1 MAVTVRYPD
10 GRTDAARQD
19 VELLTAIELDPALGL
34 SFLTEAPARIVVEL
48 DEVDERAGDDSV
60 PARTGRRSPT
70 LAVGSVVPF
79 EPADCSEREAETR
92 LEGVTGASD
101 LRGLVVAERRGND
114 RDAVTTGEPL
124 MPTAAVLTRMD
135 CRVVVEAAIPVYD
148 VTSPEE
154 AIRIAISKTGGMLN
168 PDLSYVEI
176 SMGSRTS
183 PDGEELP
190 PAFVA
195 ADEALVA
202 LELEMTVFNVEREE
216 HASRI
221 ARKEIGQ
228 RLENVP
234 LKVLSVERIAD
245 DAVESE
251 SEPESKS
258 ESESDADAPAEG
270 SDGGDEDLIPEF
282 DDLVEDG

>member
-1 MAVTVRYPD
+1 
-10 GRTDAARQD
+10 
-19 VELLTAIELDPALGL
+19 
-34 SFLTEAPARIVVEL
+34 
-48 DEVDERAGDDSV
+48 
-60 PARTGRRSPT
+60 
-70 LAVGSVVPF
+70 
-79 EPADCSEREAETR
+79 
-92 LEGVTGASD
+92 
-101 LRGLVVAERRGND
+101 
-114 RDAVTTGEPL
+114 
-124 MPTAAVLTRMD
+124 MD

-148 VTSPEE
+148 VTTPDE
-154 AIRIAISKTGGMLN
+154 AIRIAISKTGEMLN

-190 PAFVA
+190 PAFIA

-202 LELEMTVFNVEREE
+202 LELEMTVFNVEQEE

-234 LKVLSVERIAD
+234 LKVLSVEPVEEGDETDEDATGEDESNEHGRNGADSETEDRSTDDSAD
-245 DAVESE
+245 D
-251 SEPESKS
+251 
-258 ESESDADAPAEG
+258 
-270 SDGGDEDLIPEF
+270 DLIPEF

>member
-1 MAVTVRYPD
+1 
-10 GRTDAARQD
+10 
-19 VELLTAIELDPALGL
+19 
-34 SFLTEAPARIVVEL
+34 
-48 DEVDERAGDDSV
+48 
-60 PARTGRRSPT
+60 
-70 LAVGSVVPF
+70 
-79 EPADCSEREAETR
+79 
-92 LEGVTGASD
+92 
-101 LRGLVVAERRGND
+101 
-114 RDAVTTGEPL
+114 
-124 MPTAAVLTRMD
+124 MD

-148 VTSPEE
+148 VTTPEE

-190 PAFVA
+190 PAFIA

-202 LELEMTVFNVEREE
+202 LELEMTVFNVEQEE

-234 LKVLSVERIAD
+234 LKVLSVEEIEGSD
-245 DAVESE
+245 DSD
-251 SEPESKS
+251 
-258 ESESDADAPAEG
+258 DADAGTDTGDEDPT
-270 SDGGDEDLIPEF
+270 SDGGEDDLIPEF
-282 DDLVEDG
+282 DELVEDG